1 MSASHQPG
9 ASKPSLIRT
18 LVAVLWSFFGVRSR
32 KEFNRDMAELNPIHL
47 MVVGLVLAIAFVAA
61 LVVLVNWIVRQPMT
75 L

>member
-1 MSASHQPG
+1 MSANHRPDLP
-9 ASKPSLIRT
+9 KPSLIRT

-32 KEFNRDMAELNPIHL
+32 KEFNRDMAQINPIHL
-47 MVVGLVLAIAFVAA
+47 MVVGLLLAIAFVAL

>member
-1 MSASHQPG
+1 MSANHQPDLP
-9 ASKPSLIRT
+9 KPSLIRT

-32 KEFNRDMAELNPIHL
+32 KEFNRDMAQINPIHL
-47 MVVGLVLAIAFVAA
+47 MVVGLVLAIAFVAL